1 MSITLETSLAS
12 IMSNKRRISALKSL
26 GVLNIKDALTYYPF
40 RVCKPMKVM
49 QLKDIRSGDSSVFVC
64 VVDSVCVVPMNSRH
78 GFRLEV
84 NVCEPLQNVVNDFQ
98 DSSSVS
104 CASLIYFSQKKPYID
119 WMLSKFHKGEKIVV
133 CGVASEFNSRLQFT
147 HPNIMNVCD
156 EKNCN
161 NNDNNDLNNSNS
173 VEYCLKKLSSPMPMY
188 HANSRISSEH
198 IHDVILLAM
207 DSIEENIPDIIP
219 ESMRKAH
226 NLLHRKDAFFQIH
239 NPQSIDDFKKA
250 LETLRYEEALVSQI
264 AILSSRN
271 SSYSAVAQKCACND
285 MRNSFINSL
294 PFELTKGQNEVIGE
308 ILKDMCS
315 NKPMR
320 RLLQGEVGSG
330 KTVVAM
336 SAMLQAIGSCKQA
349 VLVAPTHVLA
359 LQHADNLRN
368 MIHKAGLPVKL
379 IVVTGGMK
387 LSERRK
393 ALASVAS
400 GEPAII
406 VATHAAFSSSFNPTN
421 LALVVIDEQHRFG
434 VEQRNSLMRSFGSE
448 STVPPT
454 VPHLLVMTATPIPR
468 SAAMTWFGDLDA
480 SYLTQ
485 LPAERKPIRTIIVK
499 ESDSHTMAAMFK
511 HIRSRIDCGE
521 RAYIVCPHIEDSEI
535 DSEIDSKIGSK
546 FSLEIGSE
554 IDSKSKSISNL
565 ADDNKAFDNESFIEE
580 DENIESKQVRKLHT
594 VTNILK
600 RLSSIEQFNNIRLIA
615 LTGRNSDEEKQE
627 IMRKFISGVAPILV
641 STTVIEVGVDVKNAT
656 CMVIFDADR
665 FGLAQLHQLRGRIG
679 RSNLQSWA
687 FLVSC
692 AEDGSLA
699 SKRLQVVE
707 NSCDGAVI
715 AQEDLRLR
723 NVGDVLGDRQ
733 SGGKSSLK
741 LLRVIQDASIIASAR
756 KDASELIANESELNE
771 MQYLRGAVLDFTR
784 IGSII
789 SN

>member
-1 MSITLETSLAS
+1 M
-12 IMSNKRRISALKSL
+12 
-26 GVLNIKDALTYYPF
+26 
-40 RVCKPMKVM
+40 
-49 QLKDIRSGDSSVFVC
+49 
-64 VVDSVCVVPMNSRH
+64 
-78 GFRLEV
+78 
-84 NVCEPLQNVVNDFQ
+84 
-98 DSSSVS
+98 
-104 CASLIYFSQKKPYID
+104 
-119 WMLSKFHKGEKIVV
+119 
-133 CGVASEFNSRLQFT
+133 
-147 HPNIMNVCD
+147 
-156 EKNCN
+156 
-161 NNDNNDLNNSNS
+161 
-173 VEYCLKKLSSPMPMY
+173 
-188 HANSRISSEH
+188 
-198 IHDVILLAM
+198 
-207 DSIEENIPDIIP
+207 
-219 ESMRKAH
+219 
-226 NLLHRKDAFFQIH
+226 
-239 NPQSIDDFKKA
+239 
-250 LETLRYEEALVSQI
+250 
-264 AILSSRN
+264 
-271 SSYSAVAQKCACND
+271 
-285 MRNSFINSL
+285 
-294 PFELTKGQNEVIGE
+294 
-308 ILKDMCS
+308 
-315 NKPMR
+315 
-320 RLLQGEVGSG
+320 
-330 KTVVAM
+330 
-336 SAMLQAIGSCKQA
+336 
-349 VLVAPTHVLA
+349 
-359 LQHADNLRN
+359 
-368 MIHKAGLPVKL
+368 
-379 IVVTGGMK
+379 
-387 LSERRK
+387 
-393 ALASVAS
+393 
-400 GEPAII
+400 
-406 VATHAAFSSSFNPTN
+406 
-421 LALVVIDEQHRFG
+421 VVIDEQHRFG

-448 STVPPT
+448 STVP
-454 VPHLLVMTATPIPR
+454 HLLVITATPIPR

-499 ESDSHTMAAMFK
+499 ESDSYTMAAMFR

-535 DSEIDSKIGSK
+535 DLEIDSNN
-546 FSLEIGSE
+546 GSE
-554 IDSKSKSISNL
+554 IDSESKSISKSISNL

-580 DENIESKQVRKLHT
+580 NENIESKQVRKLHT

-600 RLSSIEQFNNIRLIA
+600 RLSSIEQFNNIRLIS

-627 IMRKFISGVAPILV
+627 IMRQFISGVSPILV

-756 KDASELIANESELNE
+756 KDASELIANESELNK